1 MAGYFSFDRLIT
13 PTVVKIVHFLGF
25 LILSAAGITL
35 IVWAGL
41 RLNDANIAREQG
53 WRYVA
58 IGAAALVVGNLAWR
72 VICEFCMVL
81 FNINAEL
88 ASFDHTIVN
97 PVPKLPES
105 RLFEQRV
112 AVRDRQVHSSRADV
126 EVPRE
131 VPSHDDE
138 HLKTASVLGLT

>member
-1 MAGYFSFDRLIT
+1 
-13 PTVVKIVHFLGF
+13 
-25 LILSAAGITL
+25 
-35 IVWAGL
+35 
-41 RLNDANIAREQG
+41 
-53 WRYVA
+53 
-58 IGAAALVVGNLAWR
+58 
-72 VICEFCMVL
+72 MVL